1 MNYTVTNLKGARF
14 DAITDY
20 LGFETEE
27 LTNVGAI
34 IAGGALRT
42 LLDEEDKVKDIDLF
56 FTSQQG
62 IDSTKILLEN
72 KDFVQVFACPLGYL
86 FTYVLFDEDTKKT
99 DGTVQKNVLAK
110 VQLITR
116 ELYQNT
122 DHVVATFDLM
132 PCCVAWDGKQL
143 VFAEKWIRSVRK
155 KMLYLNNLTY
165 PVATLNRVNKYKQ
178 KGYYASEGFYVDII
192 KEIQGK
198 VFVDEQ
204 LALYID

>member
-1 MNYTVTNLKGARF
+1 MSYTITKLKAARF
-14 DAITDY
+14 NTIIDY
-20 LGFETEE
+20 LGFEIEE

-42 LLDEEDKVKDIDLF
+42 LLDEEDNVKDIDLF

-86 FTYVLFDEDTKKT
+86 FTYILFDEDTKKQ
-99 DGTVQKNVLAK
+99 DGSVQKNVLAK

-116 ELYQNT
+116 SLYK
-122 DHVVATFDLM
+122 DIDAVVTSFDLM

-165 PVATLNRVNKYKQ
+165 PVATLNRINKYKQ

-198 VFVDEQ
+198 VFDGEQ

>member
-1 MNYTVTNLKGARF
+1 MNYTVTNLKETRF
-14 DAITDY
+14 SAITNY

-86 FTYVLFDEDTKKT
+86 FTYILFDEDTKKQ
-99 DGTVQKNVLAK
+99 DGSVQKNVLAK

-116 ELYQNT
+116 SLYK
-122 DHVVATFDLM
+122 DIDAVVTSFDLM

-165 PVATLNRVNKYKQ
+165 PVATLNRINKYKQ

-198 VFVDEQ
+198 VFDGEQ